1 MEKGNITAPST
12 MVYMVE
18 NNGIYGTTIFTHDLL
33 PSYSPHG
40 LPIDVNLLCHPSSP
54 SLLFLRPSQQHTWR
68 KIITASRRRVPLGT
82 NNSGSLSSLKV

>member
-18 NNGIYGTTIFTHDLL
+18 NNGIYGTTIFSHDLL

-40 LPIDVNLLCHPSSP
+40 LPIDVNLLCHPSPPPCSSFGHHNSIP
-54 SLLFLRPSQQHTWR
+54 GGKSQQHQEGEF
-68 KIITASRRRVPLGT
+68 L
-82 NNSGSLSSLKV
+82 

>member
-1 MEKGNITAPST
+1 

-18 NNGIYGTTIFTHDLL
+18 NNGIYGTTIFSHDLL

-54 SLLFLRPSQQHTWR
+54 SLLFLRPSQQPDLEENFPRSTLC
-68 KIITASRRRVPLGT
+68 KQGASRKRVPLGM
-82 NNSGSLSSLKV
+82 NNSGSLSSLKR